1 MKAPNDENARDAA
14 ELNTLRENNARLA
27 GQLAEVVAA
36 HEALMRSTSLSA
48 PLRNFYPTIPPW
60 LSTPLRRAARLA
72 WWTVTLKAPHRLAE
86 RRAALVAAAQP
97 LAPPAGAEPTPLV
110 PEEAPAFDRSWYLAA
125 YPDVAEAGI
134 DPYEHYKVYGKGEG
148 RYPTAIA
155 AEEALGFDR
164 AWYLAAYPDVAEA
177 GIDPYEHYKV
187 YGKGEGRHPTAT
199 AAEEALGFDR
209 AWYLGAYP
217 DVAAAGQDPF
227 RHWLDHGKAEGRHF
241 NAHFS
246 FSPRQLALLAKSYHY
261 KDHEAAPSPELATRA
276 PLPTQPT
283 PTFDSAQ
290 YWRDRY
296 RSGGNSGAGSYGRL
310 ADFKAEIV
318 NAFVREHDVAS
329 VIEFGSGDGAQLAL
343 ADYPTYL
350 GFDVADESVELC
362 RSKFAKDSSKE
373 FRNSA
378 TWDYERADLTLSLD
392 VIFHLIEDDVFH
404 DYMRRLFF
412 SAKRY
417 VIVYSSNHEGEH
429 IAAHVKHRRFTDWVD
444 IYHAD
449 FKLVRHA
456 PNPHPLT
463 VDDQTESF
471 ADFFIFERQPSRKHT
486 LPGHLVVSLTS
497 YPRRFPTLELTL
509 RRILQQS
516 VQPDETVLW
525 ISTEDRQHLP
535 EGVLALQRS
544 GLTVRETRDIR
555 SYKKIIPTLE
565 HYPDSFIITLDDDMV
580 YPHDTIEPLVVQY
593 RSPTEILCR
602 RAHKIIYDAVGKPLP
617 YNRWQ
622 LETPDESGP
631 DLFPTGGAGALYP
644 PRTLAS
650 EVLEE
655 PTFTALAPM
664 ADDAWLFW
672 MGRRAGST
680 IRRVG
685 SRYALV
691 PWPGCHEQG
700 LWVNENANG
709 GNDRVI
715 TALTARYGSPFGQGL
730 VHVSNAGG
738 GTSHP

>member
-1 MKAPNDENARDAA
+1 MRKPRADI
-14 ELNTLRENNARLA
+14 LRATPRKT
-27 GQLAEVVAA
+27 
-36 HEALMRSTSLSA
+36 RS
-48 PLRNFYPTIPPW
+48 
-60 LSTPLRRAARLA
+60 
-72 WWTVTLKAPHRLAE
+72 
-86 RRAALVAAAQP
+86 
-97 LAPPAGAEPTPLV
+97 
-110 PEEAPAFDRSWYLAA
+110 AFDRNWYLAA
-125 YPDVAEAGI
+125 YPDVAAAGA
-134 DPYEHYKVYGKGEG
+134 DPFEHYTAHGKAEG
-148 RYPTAIA
+148 RYPTRDA
-155 AEEALGFDR
+155 AEDAVGFDR
-164 AWYLAAYPDVAEA
+164 NWYLAAYPDVVAA
-177 GIDPYEHYKV
+177 GVDPFEHY
-187 YGKGEGRHPTAT
+187 TT
-199 AAEEALGFDR
+199 
-209 AWYLGAYP
+209 
-217 DVAAAGQDPF
+217 
-227 RHWLDHGKAEGRHF
+227 HGKAEGRHF

-246 FSPRQLALLAKSYHY
+246 FSSRQLAVLAKSYHY
-261 KDHEAAPSPELATRA
+261 KGRETAPSSELAT
-276 PLPTQPT
+276 LPAQST

-290 YWRDRY
+290 YWRNRY
-296 RSGGNSGAGSYGRL
+296 HLGGNSGAGSYGRL

-329 VIEFGSGDGAQLAL
+329 VIEFGCGDGAQLAL

-362 RSKFAKDSSKE
+362 RSKFTKDSTKE

-392 VIFHLIEDDVFH
+392 VIFHLIEDEVFH

-412 SAKRY
+412 SAERY

-429 IAAHVKHRRFTDWVD
+429 TAAHVKHRRFTDWVD
-444 IYHAD
+444 VYHAD

-456 PNPHPLT
+456 PNPYPLT
-463 VDDQTESF
+463 ADDQTESF
-471 ADFFIFERQPSRKHT
+471 ADFFIFEKHPSRKHT

-497 YPRRFPTLELTL
+497 YPKRFPTLELTL

-516 VQPDETVLW
+516 VQPDEAVLW

-565 HYPDSFIITLDDDMV
+565 HYPDSFIITLDDDLV
-580 YPHDTIEPLVVQY
+580 YPLDTIEPLVVQY

-602 RAHKIIYDAVGKPLP
+602 RAHKIFYDAVGKPLP
-617 YNRWQ
+617 YNQWQ
-622 LETPDESGP
+622 LETSDESAP

-655 PTFTALAPM
+655 PTFTTLAPM
-664 ADDAWLFW
+664 ADDIWLFW
-672 MGRRAGST
+672 MGRLAGST
-680 IRRVG
+680 VRRVG

-730 VHVSNAGG
+730 VHVSNVGG